1 PPLPPPPAAAHPHA
15 GPPSPPDPPADPG
28 KLHTRKKPARFLDRK
43 LADIR
48 DGFPR
53 DPHGSR
59 FGAQTRAAALGT
71 AGVAAVAAQK
81 HTHMQLIFL
90 ALQPLEKPL
99 HPLRSEER
107 RVGKECRPRGALSLW
122 QRRLYARA

>member
-1 PPLPPPPAAAHPHA
+1 LFE
-15 GPPSPPDPPADPG
+15 DFVCDFQLRLG

-99 HPLRSEER
+99 HPLIIVFQWLER
-107 RVGKECRPRGALSLW
+107 KKYKLHVRVFLSRYRG
-122 QRRLYARA
+122 YASCPE